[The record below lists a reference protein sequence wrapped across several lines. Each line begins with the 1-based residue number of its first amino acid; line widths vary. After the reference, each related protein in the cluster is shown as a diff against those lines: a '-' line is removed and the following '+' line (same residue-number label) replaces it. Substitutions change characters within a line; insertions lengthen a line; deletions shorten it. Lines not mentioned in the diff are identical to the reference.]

1 MSFGVNVLRK
11 LIELAHERVSKDESV
26 IRKKLRDHFALDP
39 AALPI
44 VEASFP
50 EYDRPNVQVA
60 LDGMLEEGGRSHA
73 LLGLI
78 GRGAYD
84 RIRLG
89 QLATA
94 TEAGL
99 FEGGPSIG
107 PVEYKTVDLDAGQKV
122 SCLQCGLL
130 LVHTPERLAVLVGG
144 SDRPW
149 DGGLTVSVMAP
160 EREAGER
167 FLAKLRQTMRERNV
181 YRGKVV
187 SLDQVDRGTIAVSFR
202 PLREVGEGDLILPG
216 DLLRRIERSTIRI
229 SEHARP
235 LLSAGRHLKR
245 GVLLHGPPGTGK
257 TLTAMYLASRMEGR
271 TVILLTGRSQGLIRQ
286 SCAMA
291 RFLQPA
297 TVVLEDVDLVA
308 EDRTRPDQSCN
319 GVLFE
324 LLNEM
329 DGLGEDADVLFLLT
343 TNRPDILEPALA
355 SRPGRVD
362 LAVEVPLP
370 DGEGRRRMF
379 ELYGRGLTLK
389 GVDLPRW
396 IARTEGASGA
406 FIRELLRKAAVFA
419 AEEGQEIVVDDRH
432 LDDAIRELVLCGG
445 GLTKSLLA
453 AQKMTE

>member
-1 MSFGVNVLRK
+1 MSFGTNVLRK
-11 LIELAHERVSKDESV
+11 LIELAHERVSNDEPV
-26 IRKKLRDHFALDP
+26 VRKKLHDHFALDP
-39 AALPI
+39 AGLPI
-44 VEASFP
+44 VEATFP

-60 LDGMLEEGGRSHA
+60 LDAILGEAGRSYE
-73 LLGLI
+73 LVGLI
-78 GRGAYD
+78 GRDSYS

-89 QLATA
+89 QLAAETGS
-94 TEAGL
+94 GL
-99 FEGGPSIG
+99 FDGGPAIG
-107 PVEYKTVDLDAGQKV
+107 PVEYKTVDLDEGQKL
-122 SCLQCGLL
+122 SCLRCGLC
-130 LVHTPERLAVLVGG
+130 LVRSPDRLAVLVGG

-149 DGGLTVSVMAP
+149 DEGLTVSAMAP
-160 EREAGER
+160 EREAAER
-167 FLAKLRQTMRERNV
+167 FLGRLRQTMRERNV

-187 SLDQVDRGTIAVSFR
+187 SLDQVDRSGIQVSFR
-202 PLREVGEGDLILPG
+202 PLRPVGEGDLILSG
-216 DLLRRIERSTIRI
+216 DLLQRIERCTIRV
-229 SEHARP
+229 SEHARS

-271 TVILLTGRSQGLIRQ
+271 TVIVLTGRSQGLIRQ

-308 EDRTRPDQSCN
+308 EERSRPEQSCN

-343 TNRPDILEPALA
+343 TNRPDVLEPALA

-362 LAVEVPLP
+362 LAIEVPLP

-406 FIRELLRKAAVFA
+406 FVRELLRKAAVLA
-419 AEEGQEIVVDDRH
+419 AEEGEEIVVEDRH
-432 LDDAIRELVLCGG
+432 LDEAIRELVLCGG

-453 AQKMTE
+453 AQRMSE

>member
-1 MSFGVNVLRK
+1 MSLAMSVIRK
-11 LIELAHERVSKDESV
+11 LIELAHEGVSGDEPV
-26 IRKKLRDHFALDP
+26 VRKKLREHFAMDP
-39 AALPI
+39 ATLPI

-60 LDGMLEEGGRSHA
+60 LDVILGEQGRSYE
-73 LLGLI
+73 LVGLI
-78 GRGAYD
+78 GRDTYS
-84 RIRLG
+84 RVRLG
-89 QLATA
+89 ELATA
-94 TEAGL
+94 TGL
-99 FEGGPSIG
+99 GPFDPGPRPG
-107 PVEYKTVDLDAGQKV
+107 PVEYKTIDLDGGRKL
-122 SCLQCGLL
+122 SCLRCGLF
-130 LVHTPERLAVLVGG
+130 LVRSPDRLAVLVDGG
-144 SDRPW
+144 DRPW
-149 DGGLTVSVMAP
+149 DDGLTVSVMAP

-167 FLAKLRQTMRERNV
+167 FLGTLRQAIRERNV

-187 SLDQVDRGTIAVSFR
+187 SLDPVDRGVKVSFR
-202 PLREVGEGDLILPG
+202 LLRPVGEGDLILPG
-216 DLLRRIERSTIRI
+216 DLLQRIERCTIRV
-229 SEHARP
+229 SEHASS

-271 TVILLTGRSQGLIRQ
+271 TVIVLTGRAQGLIRQ

-308 EDRTRPDQSCN
+308 EERTRPDQSCN

-362 LAVEVPLP
+362 LAIEVPLP
-370 DGEGRRRMF
+370 DAEGRRRMF

-419 AEEGQEIVVDDRH
+419 AEEGQEIVVEDRH

-453 AQKMTE
+453 AQQMIG